1 MLLYYIE
8 KYEVNIMSESYAK
21 QLSKKQILELR
32 SILSDLPPYVKDFM
46 RSIDTTTQPRTR
58 IAYAHDIKYFF
69 EFLQSENP
77 YLKKKEMHDISYSDL
92 DSLSSR
98 DIEEYLDYLSY
109 YVRDGREYTNDN
121 ASKKRKLVGIRA
133 FFKYLYVNDCIS
145 QNITEKVKTPKIKEK
160 TIVRMEANE
169 TADFLDNVEYGSKLT
184 QRQQKFHER
193 DKTRDLALMTLM
205 LSTGLRVSE
214 TVGLN
219 IDDVDFDNS
228 RVKVTRKGGNEAF
241 VYFSDE
247 ATSYLMDYIEIRKK
261 IVPVDGHED
270 ALFLSSQRKRISV
283 RSVENLVKKYA
294 SVTTPLKKITPHKL
308 RSTYGTALYQETGDI
323 YLVADVLGH
332 KDVNTTRKHYADIE
346 QERKRGARN
355 KVTLRENSSSPDI
368 DPVFLK
374 NKDDDEND

>member
-1 MLLYYIE
+1 
-8 KYEVNIMSESYAK
+8 MSESYAK

-32 SILSDLPPYVKDFM
+32 SVLSDLPPYVKDFM
-46 RSIDTTTQPRTR
+46 RSIETTTQPRTR
-58 IAYAHDIKYFF
+58 IGYAHDIKYFF

-77 YLKKKEMHDISYSDL
+77 ALKKKEMYEITCTDL
-92 DSLSSR
+92 DKLSAR
-98 DIEEYLDYLSY
+98 DIEEYMDYLSY

-121 ASKKRKLVGIRA
+121 VSKKRKLVGIRT
-133 FFKYLYVNDCIS
+133 FFKYLYINDMIS
-145 QNITEKVKTPKIKEK
+145 QNVTEKVKTPKIKEK
-160 TIVRMEANE
+160 TITRMEANE
-169 TADFLDNVEYGSKLT
+169 TADFLDTVEFGNNLT
-184 QRQQKFHER
+184 DRQQKFHER
-193 DKTRDLALMTLM
+193 DKTRDLALLTLM

-247 ATSYLMDYIEIRKK
+247 ATGYLQDYMKERKEI
-261 IVPVDGHED
+261 VAVDGHED
-270 ALFLSSQRKRISV
+270 ALFLSSHRKRITV
-283 RSVENLVKKYA
+283 RTVENMVKKYA
-294 SVTTPLKKITPHKL
+294 RVSTPLKKITPHKL

-332 KDVNTTRKHYADIE
+332 KDVNTTRKHYAELD

-355 KVTLRENSSSPDI
+355 KVTLRESVS
-368 DPVFLK
+368 
-374 NKDDDEND
+374 KDTSIAENYISNESDSE

>member
-1 MLLYYIE
+1 
-8 KYEVNIMSESYAK
+8 MSESYAK

>member
-1 MLLYYIE
+1 
-8 KYEVNIMSESYAK
+8 MSEAYSK

-46 RSIDTTTQPRTR
+46 RSIDTSTQPRTR

-77 YLKKKEMHDISYSDL
+77 YLKKKEMYEIKIEDIEN
-92 DSLSSR
+92 LSAR
-98 DIEEYLDYLSY
+98 DIEEYLDYLTY

-121 ASKKRKLVGIRA
+121 ASKKRKLVGLRA
-133 FFKYLYVNDCIS
+133 FFKYLYVNDYIS
-145 QNITEKVKTPKIKEK
+145 QNITEKIKTPKIKEK

-169 TADFLDNVEYGSKLT
+169 TADFLDTVEYGTNLT
-184 QRQQKFHER
+184 ERQQKFHER
-193 DKTRDLALMTLM
+193 DKVRDLALMTLM

-219 IDDVDFDNS
+219 IDDVDFGNS

-247 ATSYLMDYIEIRKK
+247 ATSYLQDYIKERKK
-261 IVPVDGHED
+261 IIPVEGHED
-270 ALFLSSQRKRISV
+270 ALFLSSHKKRISV
-283 RSVENLVKKYA
+283 RSVELMVKKYA
-294 SVTTPLKKITPHKL
+294 RVTTPLKKITPHKL

-355 KVTLRENSSSPDI
+355 KVTLRETNLESD
-368 DPVFLK
+368 
-374 NKDDDEND
+374 NDN

>member
-1 MLLYYIE
+1 
-8 KYEVNIMSESYAK
+8 MSESYAK

-32 SILSDLPPYVKDFM
+32 SVLSDLPPYVKDFM
-46 RSIDTTTQPRTR
+46 RSIETTTQPRTR
-58 IAYAHDIKYFF
+58 IGYAHDIKYFF

-77 YLKKKEMHDISYSDL
+77 ALKKKEMYEITCADL
-92 DSLSSR
+92 DKLSAR
-98 DIEEYLDYLSY
+98 DIEEYMDYLSY

-121 ASKKRKLVGIRA
+121 ASKKRKLVGIRT
-133 FFKYLYVNDCIS
+133 FFKYLYINDMIS
-145 QNITEKVKTPKIKEK
+145 QNVTEKVKTPKIKEK
-160 TIVRMEANE
+160 TITRMEANE
-169 TADFLDNVEYGSKLT
+169 TADFLDTVEFGNNLT
-184 QRQQKFHER
+184 DRQQKFHER
-193 DKTRDLALMTLM
+193 DKTRDLALLTLM

-247 ATSYLMDYIEIRKK
+247 ATGYLQDYMKERKEI
-261 IVPVDGHED
+261 VTVDGHED
-270 ALFLSSQRKRISV
+270 ALFLSSHRKRITV
-283 RSVENLVKKYA
+283 RTVENMVKKYA
-294 SVTTPLKKITPHKL
+294 RVSTPLKKITPHKL

-332 KDVNTTRKHYADIE
+332 KDVNTTRKHYAELD

-355 KVTLRENSSSPDI
+355 KVTLRESSS
-368 DPVFLK
+368 
-374 NKDDDEND
+374 KDTSIAENYVGDGTDSE